1 MQLDARHEKARL
13 LMQTGTKARF
23 GVSRRSRLM
32 RPAPCTPVASGA
44 TGKSKVRYRHAAPST
59 VRYRHV
65 FGRKP
70 CLYRTVNRATCP

>member
-32 RPAPCTPVASGA
+32 RPAPCTPVAGGA
-44 TGKSKVRYRHAAPST
+44 KREIDGT
-59 VRYRHV
+59 
-65 FGRKP
+65 
-70 CLYRTVNRATCP
+70 L